1 MNLRQVRQAI
11 ARREAI
17 AERALSRRV
26 GATERELLGIYRGAR
41 NEVRSA
47 LSEAI
52 ERYAVDGVLTDAEM
66 SKYGRMGKLE
76 KELNQAIGKANGQ
89 AHRTTNRLIDS
100 QFENAFA
107 QRAAAIERAMGRGLP
122 WGRFSQDAVRA
133 AVESPLADIAFE
145 RLRTDSR
152 QRIRRTLAQ
161 GMIRGDSYTDMAREI
176 GQVIN
181 GSASDAVRIART
193 EAHRVQN
200 VAATKTTE
208 KLQDMGIEIRK
219 EWVAV
224 EDDRTRDRHEA
235 MNGELADSDG
245 WFTLGDGTRTQAP
258 GMSGEAHHD
267 INCRCRYI
275 DVPVEIPEAIEQR
288 TQEPRDA
295 EELL

>member
-1 MNLRQVRQAI
+1 MNLRRVKQDI

-17 AERALSRRV
+17 AERALARRV
-26 GATERELLGIYRGAR
+26 GQTERELLGIYRGAR
-41 NEVRSA
+41 NEVRAA
-47 LSEAI
+47 LSEAF
-52 ERYAVDGVLTDAEM
+52 ERYAVDGVLTDVEM

-89 AHRTTNRLIDS
+89 AHRATNRMLDL
-100 QFENAFA
+100 QFERAFA

-133 AVESPLADIAFE
+133 AVESPLADIAYD
-145 RLRTDSR
+145 RLRTEGR
-152 QRIRRTLAQ
+152 QKIRRTLAQ
-161 GMIRGDSYTDMAREI
+161 GMIRGDSYTDIAREI
-176 GQVIN
+176 GGVIN

-208 KLQDMGIEIRK
+208 KLQGMGIEVRK

-224 EDDRTRDRHEA
+224 EDDRTRHEA
-235 MNGELADSDG
+235 MNGETADAEG
-245 WFTLGDGTRTQAP
+245 WFTLPDGVRTEAP

-275 DVPVEIPEAIEQR
+275 DVPIEIPEAIEQR
-288 TQEPRDA
+288 TQGPRDA